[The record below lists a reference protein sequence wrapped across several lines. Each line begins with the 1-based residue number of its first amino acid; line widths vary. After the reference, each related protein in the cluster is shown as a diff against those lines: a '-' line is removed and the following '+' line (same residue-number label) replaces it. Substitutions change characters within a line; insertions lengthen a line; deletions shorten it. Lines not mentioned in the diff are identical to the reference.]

1 MSTPRA
7 GPSHDSSSRQAY
19 SPEVMPSLGS
29 AARTQKLCLADYP
42 DSSKRSHATSPS
54 PDRRNASGPSSAQ
67 TRKAPDQPRR
77 LGKRDNIDHIST
89 DELRDLTGS
98 VYCRVPECPKKRA
111 SAAHGLCRDHRHKIA
126 DAFQGFYV
134 ATQNVVERLAIW
146 DIKPLPEAQINNPFI
161 RHCDHLSTTW
171 CRIGSSLKKLCTTLK
186 LEKPSASTKKARGN
200 HEAQNHGCRGDGPGV
215 SRYTNKYFIIS
226 ALEM

>member
-1 MSTPRA
+1 MGTNIKTAPRVSTPRA

-161 RHCDHLSTTW
+161 RHCDHFINDVVPHWFEFEEALHNTET
-171 CRIGSSLKKLCTTLK
+171 RKAERFNKEGSR
-186 LEKPSASTKKARGN
+186 KP
-200 HEAQNHGCRGDGPGV
+200 
-215 SRYTNKYFIIS
+215 
-226 ALEM
+226 